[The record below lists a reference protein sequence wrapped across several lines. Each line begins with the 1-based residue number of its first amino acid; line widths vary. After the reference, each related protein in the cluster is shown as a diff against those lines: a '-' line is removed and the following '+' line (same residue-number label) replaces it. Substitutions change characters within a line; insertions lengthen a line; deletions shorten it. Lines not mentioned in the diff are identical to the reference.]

1 MRGKRPM
8 IARSSAVG
16 LDELAHRS
24 FQLFTQLSL
33 TLPLGRRRSGGDLK
47 EMEFLTLAILQQN
60 RTMIVGDI
68 QRILGILPAQMSRII
83 RSLEGR
89 TMPLI
94 ACQINSH
101 DKRKVDVTLTE
112 AGEGALADYIGPRVG
127 AIADLLARL
136 SEDERESLAHLLH
149 KLQSPA

>member
-1 MRGKRPM
+1 M
-8 IARSSAVG
+8 IARGSAVG

-33 TLPLGRRRSGGDLK
+33 TSPLGRRRGGGDLK
-47 EMEFLTLAILQQN
+47 ELEFLTLAILQQN

-83 RSLEGR
+83 RSLESR
-89 TMPLI
+89 TAPLI
-94 ACQINSH
+94 TCQINSH
-101 DKRKVDVTLTE
+101 DKRKVDVHVTE
-112 AGEGALADYIGPRVG
+112 AGERALAEYIAPRVG

-136 SEDERESLAHLLH
+136 SQDERESLAQLLE